1 MKIDSFSQ
9 TCLQRLRETL
19 DGSEENIDLPLAA
32 LHVASRFYPGLAVG
46 YYIAYIDQMAD
57 RAKKLLGRARTP
69 ARVLAA
75 INQVLYVEEGF
86 QGNVENYYDPRNSF
100 LNEVLDRKAGIPIT
114 LSVLYLAIAQRL
126 GQPIVGVGLPLHFIV
141 KYMGSSSDIYIDP
154 FDGGR
159 VLTRED
165 CRNRVEKAYGAPV
178 TFQESYLNPVPP
190 RLVLYRMLNNLKY
203 IYIRQQDF
211 ARAGQVVEQM
221 LVVHPEQS
229 EEVRDLGLLHFQ
241 ERDWGQAIQY
251 LTRYLEGTPPPSDT
265 DSVRQR
271 LEEAFNHRARRN

>member
-9 TCLQRLRETL
+9 SCLQRLRETL
-19 DGSEENIDLPLAA
+19 DQEEDEIDLPLSA

-46 YYIAYIDQMAD
+46 HYVAYIDQMAD
-57 RAKKLLGRARTP
+57 RAKKRLGRARTP

-75 INQVLYVEEGF
+75 INHVLYVEEGF
-86 QGNVENYYDPRNSF
+86 HGNVEDYYDPRNSF
-100 LNEVLDRKAGIPIT
+100 LNEVLDRKTGIPIT

-126 GQPIVGVGLPLHFIV
+126 GQPVAGVGLPLHFIV
-141 KYMGSSSDIYIDP
+141 KYVGPSSDIYVDP

-165 CRNRVEKAYGAPV
+165 CRERVEKAYGAPV
-178 TFQESYLNPVPP
+178 TFQDSYLNAVPA

-203 IYIRQQDF
+203 IYIRHQDF

-241 ERDWGQAIQY
+241 ERDWGQAIEY
-251 LTRYLEGTPPPSDT
+251 LTRYLEETPSPSDT

-271 LEEAFNHRARRN
+271 LQEALDHRARRN